1 MYHET
6 NSPDAIGGS
15 GTTASFTGGTAG
27 TFNRRVISPDP
38 GTPAAARDNDPA
50 AANDVVKDA
59 CREAAASHKKV
70 LILFHASWC
79 HWCRKLDTLL
89 SSPDCKDLFGQ
100 SYAIRH
106 LTVMESQDKKNLE
119 NPGAQELYLKYA
131 GSVNQG
137 IPFFLIMNDDGTVVA
152 DSRIK
157 PEGAAPGS
165 TGDNMGYPSS
175 KNEVEYFMRVLHE
188 TTPLSADQLG
198 VIAGKLGKP

>member
-1 MYHET
+1 MKRIHLVLLAT
-6 NSPDAIGGS
+6 IACFFMPIISTRAGG
-15 GTTASFTGGTAG
+15 AKA
-27 TFNRRVISPDP
+27 TFNRRVILPDP
-38 GTPAAARDNDPA
+38 GTPAAAG
-50 AANDVVKDA
+50 DVVKDA

-89 SSPDCKDLFGQ
+89 TSPDCKDLFGQ
-100 SYAIRH
+100 SYVIRH
-106 LTVMESQDKKNLE
+106 LTVMESPDKKNLE
-119 NPGAQELYLKYA
+119 NPGAQDLYLKYA

-137 IPFFLIMNDDGTVVA
+137 IPFFIIMNDEGTVVA

-157 PEGAAPGS
+157 PEGGPAGS

-188 TTPLSADQLG
+188 TTTLSADQLG
-198 VIAGKLGKP
+198 VIAGKLGKS

>member
-1 MYHET
+1 MKRIHLMLLAGVACFFMST
-6 NSPDAIGGS
+6 ISTRAGGA
-15 GTTASFTGGTAG
+15 TAA
-27 TFNRRVISPDP
+27 FNRRVISPDP
-38 GTPAAARDNDPA
+38 GARAAANDPA

-59 CREAAASHKKV
+59 CREAAVSHKKV

-89 SSPDCKDLFGQ
+89 TSPDCKDLFGQ
-100 SYAIRH
+100 SYVIRH

-157 PEGAAPGS
+157 PAGAAPGS

-175 KNEVEYFMRVLHE
+175 KNEVEYFMRVLRDGCDPRH
-188 TTPLSADQLG
+188 SDRS
-198 VIAGKLGKP
+198 

>member
-1 MYHET
+1 MKRIHLVLLAGVACFFMPIIST
-6 NSPDAIGGS
+6 RAGGA
-15 GTTASFTGGTAG
+15 TATFT
-27 TFNRRVISPDP
+27 RRVISPDP
-38 GTPAAARDNDPA
+38 GTPAAAG
-50 AANDVVKDA
+50 DVVKDA

-89 SSPDCKDLFGQ
+89 TSPDCKDLFGQ
-100 SYAIRH
+100 SYVIRH
-106 LTVMESQDKKNLE
+106 LTVMESPDKKNLE
-119 NPGAQELYLKYA
+119 NPGAQDLYLKYA

-137 IPFFLIMNDDGTVVA
+137 IPFFIIMNDEGTVVA

-157 PEGAAPGS
+157 PAGGAPGP

-188 TTPLSADQLG
+188 TTTLSADQLG
-198 VIAGKLGKP
+198 VIAGKLGKS